1 MAVGEFF
8 LGGRMSCFD
17 SRFAAHPGYAR
28 MFRPG
33 ALTLGV
39 FLPLEPYDGP
49 AARMDA
55 AGQTERAVQ
64 AERAGFAA
72 LWARDIPPPAPAFGD
87 TGRAYDPWTWL
98 THIAARTSR
107 IALATGSTVLPP
119 HRPVDTAKSAARL
132 DLLSGRRLV
141 LGAAAGDRSVEFPA
155 YGPDRDD
162 SGALFRTAVSTLRR
176 LWTEDSP
183 AAGPHHGAFGDA
195 GVPPGPS
202 EPSGGRVP
210 VLVTGHSRQSVPWI
224 AEHADGWLM
233 EPRPLIQQC
242 RTTALWRKAVHDAGE
257 PRKPFAQTLRLD
269 LVDRPDARPRAI
281 PLGYRTGRR
290 YLRSHLEG
298 LRDTGVHHVV
308 LDLRHGR
315 RPAAEVLRE
324 LGEYVLP
331 HFPAHATYAQAPAVS
346 AA

>member
-1 MAVGEFF
+1 
-8 LGGRMSCFD
+8 
-17 SRFAAHPGYAR
+17 
-28 MFRPG
+28 MFRPR

-39 FLPLEPYDGP
+39 FFPLESYDGP
-49 AARMDA
+49 PARMDVA
-55 AGQTERAVQ
+55 EQAERAVQ

-72 LWARDIPPPAPAFGD
+72 LWARDIPSPAPAFGD
-87 TGRAYDPWTWL
+87 TGQVYDPWVWL

-107 IALATGSTVLPP
+107 IALATGSTVLPLR
-119 HRPVDTAKSAARL
+119 RPTDIARSAVSL

-141 LGAAAGDRSVEFPA
+141 LGAAAGDRGVEFPA

-183 AAGPHHGAFGDA
+183 AVDPPYGALGEA
-195 GVPPGPS
+195 GVPP
-202 EPSGGRVP
+202 EPSGGRIP

-242 RTTALWRKAVHDAGE
+242 RTTALWQKALHDAGE
-257 PRKPFAQTLRLD
+257 PRKPFAQSLRLD
-269 LVDRPDARPRAI
+269 LVDRPDARPGTI

-298 LRDTGVHHVV
+298 LRDAGVHHVV

-315 RPAAEVLRE
+315 RPAAEVLQE

-331 HFPAHATYAQAPAVS
+331 HFPAHGTREQAPAVS